1 MTAPSHSAVDQRHFD
16 VAWEA
21 RERSRRQLGQAHL
34 ATGGNDRTAS
44 LIRKDAQRMID
55 QLGGPDEAVAN
66 GRIDSSD
73 GETLY
78 IGKRGITDDNGD
90 LLVINWQRPAAA
102 PFYRASHVD
111 PMGLALKRSFST
123 DKNVIV
129 DFDDVVFADLAARV
143 GELTEQQ
150 RIGIDDQLLRDLEA
164 DRTDEMRDIV
174 STIHASQHGLITEP
188 LDRLLVVQGG
198 PGTGKTAVALH
209 RASWL
214 LYNYR
219 DTLQASDVLVVG
231 PSKAFAA
238 YIRRVLPG
246 LGDQDVQHTHVR
258 SLGPRESDARPE
270 AFEIAKLKGESR
282 MATLLRRA
290 LRNRVRLSD
299 SDSMLTVGTGGGAVV
314 IVRDDVEAAIDQY
327 AGPCRRTPWVEP
339 PCASGWPRASARA
352 HVSADA
358 TAVDAALERIW
369 PQLTAQAFLQDL
381 LGSRNRLAEAAG
393 DDFTAGDVGR
403 LYRQSAD
410 RLADERWSDS
420 DVALLDEADFLIQG
434 SPHTYGHIVLD
445 EAQDL
450 SAMQLRSIRRR
461 SASGSYTIVG
471 DIAQSTG
478 PVCTRRLDRRHCRSR

>member
-21 RERSRRQLGQAHL
+21 RERSRCHLGQAHL
-34 ATGGNDRTAS
+34 ATGGNGRTAG

-111 PMGLALKRSFST
+111 SMGLTLKRSFST

-129 DFDDVVFADLAARV
+129 NFDDVVFADLAARV

-150 RIGIDDQLLRDLEA
+150 RVGIDDQLLRDLET

-214 LYNYR
+214 LYNYH
-219 DTLQASDVLVVG
+219 DTLQTNDVLVVG

-246 LGDQDVQHTHVR
+246 WATRTSSTPMSVR
-258 SLGPRESDARPE
+258 LVLVRAMPAPE
-270 AFEIAKLKGESR
+270 AFEIAKLKGEAR
-282 MATLLRRA
+282 LATLLRRA

-314 IVRDDVEAAIDQY
+314 IVRDDVEAAIDSTL
-327 AGPCRRTPWVEP
+327 GCRRTPWVEP

-352 HVSADA
+352 HV
-358 TAVDAALERIW
+358 
-369 PQLTAQAFLQDL
+369 
-381 LGSRNRLAEAAG
+381 
-393 DDFTAGDVGR
+393 
-403 LYRQSAD
+403 RQT
-410 RLADERWSDS
+410 LPLWTQRW
-420 DVALLDEADFLIQG
+420 
-434 SPHTYGHIVLD
+434 
-445 EAQDL
+445 
-450 SAMQLRSIRRR
+450 
-461 SASGSYTIVG
+461 SASGHNS
-471 DIAQSTG
+471 
-478 PVCTRRLDRRHCRSR
+478 RHRPSFKIS